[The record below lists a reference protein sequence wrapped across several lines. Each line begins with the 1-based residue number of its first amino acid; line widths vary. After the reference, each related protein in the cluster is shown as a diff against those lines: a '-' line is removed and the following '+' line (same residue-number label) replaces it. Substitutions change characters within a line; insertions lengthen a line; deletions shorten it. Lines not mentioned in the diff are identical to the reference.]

1 MAYAGALMAWIGA
14 GSSLMGQS
22 ILDLWAMEEASVG
35 LPKAAD
41 AQNHYAVVVYSPQS
55 GKTSTREV
63 LA

>member
-1 MAYAGALMAWIGA
+1 
-14 GSSLMGQS
+14 MGQS

-55 GKTSTREV
+55 GKTSMREV